1 MGNNW
6 PEIKFK
12 LRRTHPVMRRKV
24 STFEKALN
32 RATKAAKKHDT
43 ECVCLLIDACKLS
56 TVLCSDIDH
65 LIAVGIISRDGLQ
78 QGIEEYS
85 AKRFHDIFLKFTT
98 DLTKELEDQ
107 IMVGLV
113 EHASGLD
120 HKWLQRLVNFARE
133 VKEMEFGRQSSR

>member
-32 RATKAAKKHDT
+32 RAAKAAKKHDT

-56 TVLCSDIDH
+56 VALYSDVEH

-78 QGIEEYS
+78 QGIEEYMTS
-85 AKRFHDIFLKFTT
+85 RFHDIFLKFST
-98 DLTKELEDQ
+98 DLTKEAKAQ
-107 IMVGLV
+107 IMTTLV
-113 EHASGLD
+113 EHASGLE
-120 HKWLQRLVNFARE
+120 HRWLQRLVNFARE